1 MGRFSGRGLSC
12 PGPLS
17 SLRQS
22 RRLGRRSGY
31 LARADG
37 QPVGD
42 DDGAVRVGQLADALQ
57 VRLFALG
64 HALVLAEVV
73 VPGSDNELLKHPIGV
88 ARVVPGPPGDRAG
101 APAAAMARATDSPA
115 RSAIRPMM
123 ALP

>member
-1 MGRFSGRGLSC
+1 MRRFSGRGLSC

-17 SLRQS
+17 SLWRS

-42 DDGAVRVGQLADALQ
+42 DDGVVRVGQLADALQ
-57 VRLFALG
+57 MRLFALG

-73 VPGSDNELLKHPIGV
+73 VPGSDDELLEHPAGSLASCQ
-88 ARVVPGPPGDRAG
+88 ARQEIAPVRRRLSFVFCRAVI
-101 APAAAMARATDSPA
+101 S
-115 RSAIRPMM
+115 
-123 ALP
+123 